1 MRDLLDDYNKRLY
14 NIEEYIRRGNY
25 REAVKLCDELD
36 ISELNIKKRYQIAL
50 RKMISLIML
59 KDIEVL
65 KDFIAEV
72 DTLFDKNS
80 KELLIVAAK
89 KFVEKRGILL
99 PEIEKLL
106 TSSTQQDE
114 VNELLTT
121 LETSSPKEIPD
132 LVVRILNHSN
142 LKDQDYDTL
151 ARYLI
156 EARKKKKLR
165 LIMTL
170 IIIEKSVNIDRFR
183 KLLQYLLQ
191 HENEASMKS
200 SIKFFLMKY
209 CD

>member
-80 KELLIVAAK
+80 KELLI
-89 KFVEKRGILL
+89 
-99 PEIEKLL
+99 
-106 TSSTQQDE
+106 
-114 VNELLTT
+114 
-121 LETSSPKEIPD
+121 KE
-132 LVVRILNHSN
+132 
-142 LKDQDYDTL
+142 QDYDTL